1 MSIMPSMPM
10 FTTPLRSEIR
20 PPSAPHSSGVAN
32 RSIAAIS
39 ADHVT
44 TSSRWPV
51 PDWVAANAPAPPIR
65 PAAIAPQPRRFSPWV
80 TATAPSVTAISP
92 SAIEGTGVRRR
103 IGGSAMNHASTPSAI
118 PVQATGRAGTARV
131 PSAVATAVLTSGLRP
146 SPARHQPSTAPQ
158 DRDHEHVGRDEQD
171 DEALDDRREVR
182 GQRGLEDRR
191 VEVALRRAAQQRAEE
206 QRREQRADGRV
217 APEQRDG
224 DPEEADLRDRDVVRR
239 DAELPAEDVH
249 RAG

>member
-32 RSIAAIS
+32 RSIPAIS
-39 ADHVT
+39 ADQVT

-51 PDWVAANAPAPPIR
+51 PDWGAANAPAPPIR
-65 PAAIAPQPRRFSPWV
+65 PAAIAPQPRGFSPWV

-118 PVQATGRAGTARV
+118 PVKPTGPVGTARV

-182 GQRGLEDRR
+182 GQGGLEDRGVGVAGR
-191 VEVALRRAAQQRAEE
+191 VGARPRGARARRGGKGRGGEVAVGGPARQPAEE

-217 APEQRDG
+217 APEQRAG
-224 DPEEADLRDRDVVRR
+224 DP
-239 DAELPAEDVH
+239 
-249 RAG
+249 